1 MIFFLVVVLDKKE
14 EFEIENL
21 DFEIIFVYL
30 EKSCIIDRF
39 EFGVLC
45 YQLVDVEFTVRDM
58 VLVVVRIKF
67 DFIFFSDLTRDE
79 KIKVSYQEYY
89 QLYTCCV
96 GNGIGLKG
104 LKNLIVIYFKQIVV
118 DLLVELYFCEI

>member
-45 YQLVDVEFTVRDM
+45 Y
-58 VLVVVRIKF
+58 
-67 DFIFFSDLTRDE
+67 
-79 KIKVSYQEYY
+79 
-89 QLYTCCV
+89 
-96 GNGIGLKG
+96 
-104 LKNLIVIYFKQIVV
+104 
-118 DLLVELYFCEI
+118 